1 MRFGGSLVSGACPAY
16 TGTMSEPQQAIPAA
30 TLVLFRDGAGAP
42 ELLFVER
49 AKAMVFAGGALVFP
63 GGRIDPGD
71 HALALTL
78 EGDLDDIAARIAA
91 IRETVEEVGLAIGLD
106 PSLDGETLARLR
118 AALHAGT
125 SFGAALLAAG
135 ATLDIAPLVP
145 FARWLPAHAHMRIF
159 DTRFYLARLPHGA
172 PDPVVDDTENVRVF
186 WATAQS
192 VLDDADAG
200 RVRIIFPTRRN
211 LERLA
216 RFASFDEA
224 AADAARYPIR
234 PVTPWTDEIDGV
246 PHLRIPDDLGYPV
259 TFEPIT
265 SALRG

>member
-1 MRFGGSLVSGACPAY
+1 MPVTATSP
-16 TGTMSEPQQAIPAA
+16 IPAA
-30 TLVLFRDGAGAP
+30 TLVLFRETGGAP

-71 HALALTL
+71 RALALTFP
-78 EGDLDDIAARIAA
+78 GDPDDIAARIAA
-91 IRETVEEVGLAIGLD
+91 IRETIEEVGVPIGLVPTPD
-106 PSLDGETLARLR
+106 AETLGTVR
-118 AALHAGT
+118 AALHAG
-125 SFGAALLAAG
+125 AALGHALHDAGLA
-135 ATLDIAPLVP
+135 LDPDPLVP

-159 DTRFYLARLPHGA
+159 DTRFYLARLPGDA

-186 WATAQS
+186 WATAQA

-216 RFASFDEA
+216 GFASFDEA
-224 AADAARYPIR
+224 AVDAARYPIR
-234 PVTPWTDEIDGV
+234 TVTPWAEDRDGI
-246 PHLRIPDDLGYPV
+246 PHLCIPGDLGYPV
-259 TFEPIT
+259 TAEPIT